1 MNVNQIQS
9 FMQLQALKTLQ
20 SDPGQTQMPGG
31 QESNAQASFQ
41 SLLQDFLGGSELSR
55 LPLSISA
62 LMGTDPSTAPNTQYA
77 RTNPYL
83 SAIAGGEQ
91 LQAQPSYAN
100 DAQLNTANGIGNV
113 LNNSYTPPLQKAV
126 SSGSSSKEINQI
138 VSQMAQK
145 HGVPEKLIHA
155 VIKQESGYRTNAVSH
170 AGTLGLMQLMPSTA
184 KSLGVN
190 NAFDAAQNI
199 EGGTKY
205 IKQML
210 QKYNGNVSLALAAY
224 NAGSGNVDKYGGIPP
239 FKETQNYV
247 KKITAQYFA

>member
-1 MNVNQIQS
+1 M
-9 FMQLQALKTLQ
+9 
-20 SDPGQTQMPGG
+20 
-31 QESNAQASFQ
+31 
-41 SLLQDFLGGSELSR
+41 
-55 LPLSISA
+55 
-62 LMGTDPSTAPNTQYA
+62 
-77 RTNPYL
+77 
-83 SAIAGGEQ
+83 
-91 LQAQPSYAN
+91 YAN
-100 DAQLNTANGIGNV
+100 DNQLNTANGIGNV

-155 VIKQESGYRTNAVSH
+155 VIKQESGYRSNAVSH
-170 AGTLGLMQLMPSTA
+170 AGALGLMQLMPSTA

-190 NAFDAAQNI
+190 NAFDASQNI

-205 IKQML
+205 LKQML
-210 QKYNGNVSLALAAY
+210 NKYNGNISLALAAY

>member
-1 MNVNQIQS
+1 MNVNQLQS

-20 SDPGQTQMPGG
+20 TDNGQTTAATD

-41 SLLQDFLGGSELSR
+41 TLLQDFLGRTDLSR

-62 LMGTDPSTAPNTQYA
+62 LMGQDTSTVPSTQYA

-83 SAIAGGEQ
+83 SAIASNEQ
-91 LQAQPSYAN
+91 LSPQALYSN
-100 DAQLNTANGIGNV
+100 DSQLNTANGIGNV
-113 LNNSYTPPLQKAV
+113 TNTDYTPPLQKAV
-126 SSGSSSKEINQI
+126 SSASSKEINQI

-155 VIKQESGYRTNAVSH
+155 VIQQESGYRTNAVSH
-170 AGTLGLMQLMPSTA
+170 AGALGLMQLMPSTA
-184 KSLGVN
+184 KSLGVS
-190 NAFDAAQNI
+190 NAFNAAENI

-205 IKQML
+205 LKQML
-210 QKYNGNVSLALAAY
+210 NKYNGNISLALAAY

>member
-1 MNVNQIQS
+1 MNVNQLQS

-20 SDPGQTQMPGG
+20 SDSGQTQQQTG
-31 QESNAQASFQ
+31 QESSAEASFQ

-62 LMGTDPSTAPNTQYA
+62 LMGTDTATTPSTQYA

-83 SAIAGGEQ
+83 AAMEGSEQ
-91 LQAQPSYAN
+91 LQAQSLYAS
-100 DAQLNTANGIGNV
+100 DAQLSTANGIGNV
-113 LNNSYTPPLQKAV
+113 INNSYTSPLQEAV
-126 SSGSSSKEINQI
+126 SGSSSKEINQI

-170 AGTLGLMQLMPSTA
+170 AGALGLMQLMPSTA

-190 NAFDAAQNI
+190 NALDAAQNI

-205 IKQML
+205 LKQML

-247 KKITAQYFA
+247 KKITAQYYA

>member
-1 MNVNQIQS
+1 MNVNQLQS

-20 SDPGQTQMPGG
+20 TDPSQTQMSAG

-62 LMGTDPSTAPNTQYA
+62 FMGTDPSTAPNTQYA

-83 SAIAGGEQ
+83 SATSGSDQ
-91 LQAQPSYAN
+91 LEAQSLYAN
-100 DAQLNTANGIGNV
+100 DNQLNTANGIGNV

-170 AGTLGLMQLMPSTA
+170 AGALGLMQLMPSTA

-190 NAFDAAQNI
+190 NAFDASQNI

-205 IKQML
+205 LKQML
-210 QKYNGNVSLALAAY
+210 NKYNGNISLALAAY

>member
-1 MNVNQIQS
+1 
-9 FMQLQALKTLQ
+9 
-20 SDPGQTQMPGG
+20 
-31 QESNAQASFQ
+31 
-41 SLLQDFLGGSELSR
+41 
-55 LPLSISA
+55 
-62 LMGTDPSTAPNTQYA
+62 MGTDPSTAPNTQYA

-83 SAIAGGEQ
+83 SATSGSDQ
-91 LQAQPSYAN
+91 LEAQSLYAN
-100 DAQLNTANGIGNV
+100 DNQLNTANGIGNV

-126 SSGSSSKEINQI
+126 SSGSSSKEMNQI

-170 AGTLGLMQLMPSTA
+170 AGALGLMQLMPSTA

-190 NAFDAAQNI
+190 NAFDASQNI

-205 IKQML
+205 LKQML
-210 QKYNGNVSLALAAY
+210 NKYNGNISLALAAY

>member
-1 MNVNQIQS
+1 MNVNQLQS

-20 SDPGQTQMPGG
+20 SDNGQSQMPTG
-31 QESNAQASFQ
+31 QESSAQASFQ

-62 LMGTDPSTAPNTQYA
+62 FMDTDPSTAPNTQYA

-83 SAIAGGEQ
+83 SAIAGSEQ
-91 LQAQPSYAN
+91 LQAQSLYAD

-113 LNNSYTPPLQKAV
+113 LNNSYAPPLQKAV
-126 SSGSSSKEINQI
+126 SSGSSKEVNQI
-138 VSQMAQK
+138 VSQMAEK

-155 VIKQESGYRTNAVSH
+155 VIKQESGYRSNAVSH
-170 AGTLGLMQLMPSTA
+170 AGALGLMQLMPSTA
-184 KSLGVN
+184 KSLGVS
-190 NAFDAAQNI
+190 NAFDASQNI

-205 IKQML
+205 LKQML

-247 KKITAQYFA
+247 KKITAQYYA

>member
-1 MNVNQIQS
+1 
-9 FMQLQALKTLQ
+9 
-20 SDPGQTQMPGG
+20 
-31 QESNAQASFQ
+31 
-41 SLLQDFLGGSELSR
+41 
-55 LPLSISA
+55 
-62 LMGTDPSTAPNTQYA
+62 MGTDPSTAPNTQYA

-83 SAIAGGEQ
+83 SATSGSDQ
-91 LQAQPSYAN
+91 LEAQSLYAN
-100 DAQLNTANGIGNV
+100 DNQLNTANGIGNV

-170 AGTLGLMQLMPSTA
+170 AGALGLMQLMPSTA

-190 NAFDAAQNI
+190 NAFDASQNI

-205 IKQML
+205 LKQML
-210 QKYNGNVSLALAAY
+210 NKYNGNISLALAAY

>member
-1 MNVNQIQS
+1 MNVNQLQS

-20 SDPGQTQMPGG
+20 TDPAQTQMSGG

-62 LMGTDPSTAPNTQYA
+62 FLGTDPSTAPNTQYA

-83 SAIAGGEQ
+83 SATSGSDQ
-91 LQAQPSYAN
+91 LEAQSLYAN
-100 DAQLNTANGIGNV
+100 DNQLNTANGIGNV

-126 SSGSSSKEINQI
+126 SSSSSSKEINQI

-155 VIKQESGYRTNAVSH
+155 VIKQESGYRSNAVSH
-170 AGTLGLMQLMPSTA
+170 AGALGLMQLMPSTA

-190 NAFDAAQNI
+190 NAFDASQNI

-205 IKQML
+205 LKQML
-210 QKYNGNVSLALAAY
+210 NKYNGNISLVLAAY

>member
-1 MNVNQIQS
+1 MNVNQLQS

-20 SDPGQTQMPGG
+20 SDPGQTQIPVSTRI
-31 QESNAQASFQ
+31 ECTSFI
-41 SLLQDFLGGSELSR
+41 SVAAARFLGGGSELSR

-62 LMGTDPSTAPNTQYA
+62 FMGTDPSTAPNTQYA

-83 SAIAGGEQ
+83 SAIAGSEQ
-91 LQAQPSYAN
+91 LQSPSSYAN

-126 SSGSSSKEINQI
+126 SNGSSSKEINQI

-170 AGTLGLMQLMPSTA
+170 AGALGIMQLMPSTA

-190 NAFDAAQNI
+190 NAFDAAKTSKAVRSI
-199 EGGTKY
+199 
-205 IKQML
+205 
-210 QKYNGNVSLALAAY
+210 
-224 NAGSGNVDKYGGIPP
+224 
-239 FKETQNYV
+239 
-247 KKITAQYFA
+247 

>member
-1 MNVNQIQS
+1 MNVNQLQS
-9 FMQLQALKTLQ
+9 FIQLQALKTLQ
-20 SDPGQTQMPGG
+20 TDPAQRQMTAG
-31 QESNAQASFQ
+31 QEPNAQASFQ
-41 SLLQDFLGGSELSR
+41 SLLQDFLDGSELSR

-62 LMGTDPSTAPNTQYA
+62 FMGTNTLTAPNTQYE

-83 SAIAGGEQ
+83 SAIAGSDQ
-91 LQAQPSYAN
+91 LQAQSLYEN
-100 DAQLNTANGIGNV
+100 DRQLNTANGIGNV
-113 LNNSYTPPLQKAV
+113 LNNSYTSSLQKDV

-170 AGTLGLMQLMPSTA
+170 AGAIGLMQLMPSTA
-184 KSLGVN
+184 KSLGVK
-190 NAFDAAQNI
+190 NAFDASQNI

-205 IKQML
+205 LKQML
-210 QKYNGNVSLALAAY
+210 HKYNGNISLALAAY

>member
-1 MNVNQIQS
+1 MNVNQLQS

-20 SDPGQTQMPGG
+20 SDNGQTQLTAG
-31 QESNAQASFQ
+31 QESSAETSFQ

-62 LMGTDPSTAPNTQYA
+62 FMGSDPSTSPNTQYA
-77 RTNPYL
+77 RMNPYL
-83 SAIAGGEQ
+83 SAIAGSEQ
-91 LQAQPSYAN
+91 LQSQSLYAN
-100 DAQLNTANGIGNV
+100 DSQLNTANGIGNV

-126 SSGSSSKEINQI
+126 SGSSSKEINQI

-170 AGTLGLMQLMPSTA
+170 SGALGLMQLMPSTA

-205 IKQML
+205 LKQML
-210 QKYNGNVSLALAAY
+210 QKYSGNVSLALAAY

>member
-1 MNVNQIQS
+1 MNVNQLQS

-20 SDPGQTQMPGG
+20 TDPAQTQMSAG

-62 LMGTDPSTAPNTQYA
+62 FLGTDPSTVPNTQYA

-83 SAIAGGEQ
+83 SATSGSEQ
-91 LQAQPSYAN
+91 LQAQSLYAN
-100 DAQLNTANGIGNV
+100 DNQLNTANGIGNV
-113 LNNSYTPPLQKAV
+113 LNNSYTPPLQEAV

-155 VIKQESGYRTNAVSH
+155 VIKQESGYRANAVSH
-170 AGTLGLMQLMPSTA
+170 AGALGLMQLMPSTA
-184 KSLGVN
+184 KSLGVK
-190 NAFDAAQNI
+190 NAFDTAQNI